1 MLGPSAL
8 IIKSLVH
15 NETFLKA
22 RFFSLTSSG
31 KYYFRKFTQ
40 KLYTDVP
47 HTKKDSFSNL
57 LIWTYLLTL
66 FQSQI
71 M

>member
-22 RFFSLTSSG
+22 RFFSLSFSG

-40 KLYTDVP
+40 KLCTDVP
-47 HTKKDSFSNL
+47 QKKKKKIPS
-57 LIWTYLLTL
+57 LIY
-66 FQSQI
+66 
-71 M
+71 